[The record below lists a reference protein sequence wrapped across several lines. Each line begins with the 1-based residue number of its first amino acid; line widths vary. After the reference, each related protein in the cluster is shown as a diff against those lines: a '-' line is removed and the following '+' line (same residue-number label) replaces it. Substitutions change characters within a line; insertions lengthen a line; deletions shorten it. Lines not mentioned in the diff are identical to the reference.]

1 MEKTVTR
8 LNNGNL
14 LKGYMKN
21 FSPDRNELT
30 VEEEGSNN

>member
-14 LKGYMKN
+14 LKGYMKD
-21 FSPDRNELT
+21 FSPDRSELT
-30 VEEEGSNN
+30 VKETGD